1 MPEIVIDHR
10 EMRSPVAK
18 TLERLGV
25 KLTFKTFLV
34 GDHVVSDRIALE
46 RKTMDDLFSSWLDE
60 KKLFEQ
66 LYDLAQAYHRPVL
79 IIEGSDPCF
88 TTRRVKCP
96 GNKRYAKRYNRQS
109 SCANTIFAYR
119 S

>member
-1 MPEIVIDHR
+1 MADTPTKMPEIVIDHR
-10 EMRSPVAK
+10 ELRSPVAK

-25 KLTFKTFLV
+25 KLTFKTLLV
-34 GDHVVSDRIALE
+34 GDYVVSDRIAFE

-79 IIEGSDPCF
+79 IIG
-88 TTRRVKCP
+88 
-96 GNKRYAKRYNRQS
+96 
-109 SCANTIFAYR
+109 
-119 S
+119 